1 MLDSEKMA
9 IAAHLHVLLRRV
21 HGRVTDVEWMIKSP
35 DYAREVVRVARAEPH
50 DDLHRL
56 AARLEDA
63 LQLKTPALAPRGPG
77 GRPFAAPGARDGHSV
92 PPDERPSDF
101 GAPSDFDPRTG
112 QRRRYVGSLR

>member
-21 HGRVTDVEWMIKSP
+21 QGRVTDVEWMVKSP

-50 DDLHRL
+50 DELHRL
-56 AARLEDA
+56 AAKLEDA
-63 LQLKTPALAPRGPG
+63 LQLKSPAPLLKSQVGMSGTGPREGV
-77 GRPFAAPGARDGHSV
+77 GAQASARH
-92 PPDERPSDF
+92 SDF
-101 GAPSDFDPRTG
+101 GAESDFDPRTG